1 MQIKKP
7 KYQIIAE
14 DIAAKIVEKKYVPGE
29 KIYARSIIAS
39 QYGVSAET
47 ARRAIAMLQDLEIV
61 EATKGS
67 GVMITSYENAV
78 KFVHQNEGVQSI
90 RELQLNIQGIL
101 EQQEAEIA
109 NLHVLVSE
117 LVNRTSRFKAI
128 NPFIPYQLE
137 ITEACP
143 YLEKTIS
150 EINFWQHTGATIVA
164 IRKGSDLLLSPGP
177 YATLHPGNILY
188 FIGDDECLIKAQQ
201 FLKL

>member
-14 DIAAKIVEKKYVPGE
+14 DIASKIVEKKYITGE

-67 GVMITSYENAV
+67 GVVITSYDNAV

-90 RELQLNIQGIL
+90 RELQVNIKGIL
-101 EQQEAEIA
+101 EHQEAELA
-109 NLHVLVSE
+109 NLHDLVSE

-137 ITEACP
+137 ITETCP
-143 YLEKTIS
+143 FLEKTIS

-177 YATLHPGNILY
+177 YAALDKGNIIY
-188 FIGDDECLIKAQQ
+188 FIGDDDCLIKAEQ